1 MKIRKFYPRSAIRAL
16 AGREFSTLG
25 RGEVAAL
32 QFVMRRGR
40 RMGVSV
46 SVTATN
52 VPAFESVEPEVLA
65 AALANA
71 NQVVQFP
78 SGI

>member
-1 MKIRKFYPRSAIRAL
+1 MKIRKFYPRSAIRTL
-16 AGREFSTLG
+16 SGREFSTLD

-32 QFVMRRGR
+32 RFVMRRGR

-46 SVTATN
+46 MVAATN
-52 VPAFESVEPEVLA
+52 VPAFA
-65 AALANA
+65 AALVNA
-71 NQVVQFP
+71 NQLVQFP